1 MKNAL
6 FVLVCLVFTSCAPKL
21 YELGDGKMVTEK
33 KFIRI
38 TNRNDRQLSNPKYM
52 ARYEK
57 RMDRKIKR
65 YNKNFDWG
73 NVNEFFGPIKSIDIV
88 YDTIGSEH

>member
-6 FVLVCLVFTSCAPKL
+6 FVLVCLVFTSCAPKI

-38 TNRNDRQLSNPKYM
+38 EKRNDRQLANPKYM
-52 ARYEK
+52 ARFDK
-57 RMDRKIKR
+57 RMIRKTKR
-65 YNKNFDWG
+65 FDKNFNWG
-73 NVNEFFGPIKSIDIV
+73 DTKEFFGSIKSIEVV
-88 YDTIGSEH
+88 YDSIGKN

>member
-1 MKNAL
+1 
-6 FVLVCLVFTSCAPKL
+6 
-21 YELGDGKMVTEK
+21 
-33 KFIRI
+33 
-38 TNRNDRQLSNPKYM
+38 M

-65 YNKNFDWG
+65 YDKNFDWG

-88 YDTIGSEH
+88 YDTIGSNK